1 MTTNISLYTQGSH
14 QSNNKLFQLNNFIT
28 QQLFQLSN
36 SFNSATQQLSN
47 SFNSATLLTQQ
58 LSNSITQQLYTMNSK
73 DYIYKLIEEGEHQQQ
88 DFKFEISDARKIAKS
103 LSAFSNTDGGRL
115 LIGVKDNGKIAGVRS
130 EEEIY
135 MIEAAA
141 KLYCQPQVNCQMQI
155 HDIDGHTVLE
165 VIVPPGTTKPYYAK
179 DQTNKCWAYIRIKD
193 ENILATPVHLKVWQQ
208 EGTPKGSFLHYT
220 EQERLLLDYLTTHPA
235 ITLNQYCRLAR
246 IPRIKAENTLAKF
259 IRFELIEPI
268 FENHR
273 FYFRGCT

>member
-1 MTTNISLYTQGSH
+1 MTGLSSNAYTNLT
-14 QSNNKLFQLNNFIT
+14 LNNSLI
-28 QQLFQLSN
+28 QQFYTPVLLYNSTAQHPSN
-36 SFNSATQQLSN
+36 SIIIQL
-47 SFNSATLLTQQ
+47 FNSATLLTQQ